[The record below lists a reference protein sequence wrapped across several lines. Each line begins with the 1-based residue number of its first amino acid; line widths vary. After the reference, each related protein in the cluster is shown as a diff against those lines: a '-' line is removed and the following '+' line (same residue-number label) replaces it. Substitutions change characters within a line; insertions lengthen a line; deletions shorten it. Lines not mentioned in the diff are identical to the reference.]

1 MIARIEGRLV
11 DKKNHSVI
19 LENHGVFY
27 EVFLPQIS
35 LGRLDEARTPD
46 GRMSLVTFHYHQVEP
61 ARSIPILIGFLNDL
75 EKEFFE
81 IFITVSGI
89 GPKAAL
95 RALSMPIALIAK
107 AIDDGDTA
115 ALRSLPGIGPQ
126 RAREIVAKLQGRIS
140 RFGLL
145 PSVPRDAAPESAR
158 RDLTEEA
165 VGVLIQLQYKK
176 TEAKEMIAQALKRQ
190 PEIKDLQELLNAVYR
205 HHGGRDKIPRA

>member
-19 LENHGVFY
+19 LENHGIFY
-27 EVFLPQIS
+27 EVFLPEIS
-35 LGRLDEARTPD
+35 LGRLDEVRTPD
-46 GRMSLVTFHYHQVEP
+46 GRLHLVTFHYHHVEP

-75 EKEFFE
+75 EKDFFE

-95 RALSMPIALIAK
+95 RALSMPIAQIAK
-107 AIDDGDTA
+107 AIDEGNIGV
-115 ALRSLPGIGPQ
+115 LRSLPGIGPQ

-145 PSVPRDAAPESAR
+145 PSAPQTAAPESGR
-158 RDLTEEA
+158 RDLVDEA
-165 VGVLIQLQYKK
+165 VRVLLQLQYKK
-176 TEAKEMIAQALKRQ
+176 TEAKEMVTQALKKQ
-190 PEIKDLQELLNAVYR
+190 PGIKDLQELLNAVYR
-205 HHGGRDKIPRA
+205 HHQAGS